1 MEILQNFVA
10 FSEYTNFIKNDS
22 QHSTVSTLETNTW
35 DRHMIIMNVGLVIN
49 LSGNDNVIGH
59 KLAQPR
65 SYTKGDSRKKVGWVI
80 NKKYKKVSF
89 FVKKLENV
97 KPLKSIE
104 TSTTSNYG
112 KNPFFYLEFYTW
124 GSIDAVQTSKSM
136 KFSKLESGKSIIQY
150 LKFNACKN

>member
-1 MEILQNFVA
+1 
-10 FSEYTNFIKNDS
+10 
-22 QHSTVSTLETNTW
+22 
-35 DRHMIIMNVGLVIN
+35 MIIMNVGLVIN

-65 SYTKGDSRKKVGWVI
+65 SYTQGDSRKKASWVKLI
-80 NKKYKKVSF
+80 KSFKKFPF

-112 KNPFFYLEFYTW
+112 KNPFFLP
-124 GSIDAVQTSKSM
+124 
-136 KFSKLESGKSIIQY
+136 
-150 LKFNACKN
+150 

>member
-1 MEILQNFVA
+1 
-10 FSEYTNFIKNDS
+10 
-22 QHSTVSTLETNTW
+22 
-35 DRHMIIMNVGLVIN
+35 MIIMNVGLVIN

-112 KNPFFYLEFYTW
+112 KNPFFYLEFYT
-124 GSIDAVQTSKSM
+124 
-136 KFSKLESGKSIIQY
+136 
-150 LKFNACKN
+150 